1 MEQINRKW
9 PRLWI
14 ATLVTF
20 IFAGTLW
27 MLFGGEVFLDE
38 TKEKL
43 AFILVGGL
51 MTNFTCIVGF
61 YFQVDNTEPK

>member
-1 MEQINRKW
+1 
-9 PRLWI
+9 
-14 ATLVTF
+14 
-20 IFAGTLW
+20 

-51 MTNFTCIVGF
+51 MTNFTSIVGF
-61 YFQVDNTEPK
+61 YFQVNNTEPK